1 MTQRHKDFGGVED
14 LIEDEPVTFSLM
26 GQNFTAKPQMNG
38 AVLLQFV
45 READSGHGGRASE
58 ALLGLFEKV
67 LTVESYERFE
77 KMANDPDIPIR
88 VEKLGEICGWLVEVY
103 TARPT
108 KVRSTSSASAE
119 EVGRTST
126 VAASATG

>member
-1 MTQRHKDFGGVED
+1 MTERHRDFGGPDIDENA
-14 LIEDEPVTFSLM
+14 EPVSFSLM
-26 GQNFTAKPQMNG
+26 GQTFTAKPSING

-67 LTVESYERFE
+67 LTKESFERFE
-77 KMANDPDIPIR
+77 KMAGDPDIPIR

-103 TARPT
+103 TDRPT
-108 KVRSTSSASAE
+108 KGRRLSSPSQD
-119 EVGRTST
+119 
-126 VAASATG
+126 ATGPTTTDAVSLTG